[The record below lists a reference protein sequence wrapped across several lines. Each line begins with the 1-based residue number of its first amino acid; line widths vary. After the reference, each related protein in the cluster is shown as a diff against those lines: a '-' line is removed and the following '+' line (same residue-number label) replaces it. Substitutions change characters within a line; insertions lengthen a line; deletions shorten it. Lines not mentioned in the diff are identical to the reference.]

1 MIESDEYKR
10 GWYDGYQ
17 AAKREQQINLPPL
30 PYTPPISNNPR
41 CMVCG
46 MEFKNAMGYVC
57 YNPNCPTKVTCATPF
72 QGATS
77 IGQGGEPWL
86 NNKEEKC

>member
-1 MIESDEYKR
+1 MSESSDYKR

-30 PYTPPISNNPR
+30 PYTPSINNIPR
-41 CMVCG
+41 TRCPVCG
-46 MEFKNAMGYVC
+46 MEFGTGAWGYVC
-57 YNPNCPTKVTCATPF
+57 YNPNCPTKITA
-72 QGATS
+72 QS